1 MRIKIIRSA
10 WVLSLFVFLSAC
22 SSGNNFI
29 LEPRNKEAADYNA
42 RLGAEYLRKNRLDL
56 AEDKLSRALSQNP
69 SSSEANHYYALLQN
83 RLGDKTKANRHF
95 QKAIWLDK
103 DNPDIHN
110 NYGSFLCQ
118 EGQYDQA
125 VSEFKKA
132 LEDPLYKTPE
142 YAYTNAGVCLRRA
155 NKLEEAEQYL
165 REALKKN
172 DKYAP
177 ALLEMAEI
185 MAQNKTYAKAQA
197 FLYRYDEMAPATAE
211 SLHLCY
217 KVNESLQDKEE
228 KERCR
233 NALLSTYPDSDAA
246 KDIQ

>member
-1 MRIKIIRSA
+1 MRIKIIHSA
-10 WVLSLFVFLSAC
+10 WVFSLVFFLSAC
-22 SSGNNFI
+22 SSGNNFL

-42 RLGAEYLRKNRLDL
+42 QLGAEYLRKNRLDL
-56 AEDKLSRALSQNP
+56 AEEKLSRALSQNP

-83 RLGDKTKANRHF
+83 RLGNKATANRHF
-95 QKAIWLDK
+95 QKAIWIEK
-103 DNPDIHN
+103 DNPEIHN

-118 EGQYDQA
+118 EGHYEAA

-132 LEDPLYKTPE
+132 LNDPLYKTPE
-142 YAYTNAGVCLRRA
+142 FAYTNAGVCSRRA
-155 NKLEEAEQYL
+155 KNVEDAEEYL

-172 DKYAP
+172 GKYAP

-185 MAQNKTYAKAQA
+185 MADNSSYAKAQA
-197 FLYRYDEMAPATAE
+197 FLYRYDEVAPATSE

-217 KVNESLQDKEE
+217 KIHKSLKDKDEQD
-228 KERCR
+228 RCR
-233 NALLSTYPDSDAA
+233 NALLTKYPDSDAA